1 MKLVVLSVLAAAA
14 LASAGCG
21 GGEASP
27 EASSSGYSGDQ
38 SPAAAM
44 PVQAVPP
51 ASGSGITVVGSGTG
65 DVVPDIADWSFGVHS
80 QAPTATAALSAN
92 AAAMKDVIAALRHAG
107 VAEDDLRTDE
117 VSLYPQT
124 TDDGRTVTG
133 YSASST
139 VTATVRHLDSAG
151 HVVDAAVSAGATDVY
166 GPNLRPSDTD
176 AAYAKAVDEAFDDAR
191 AHAEAIAAKSGLSLG
206 APVAIAEGGG
216 SVPGPVYY
224 DRTLAAGAESAPVE
238 PGKQQVTATLTVTF
252 SIGTGA

>member
-21 GGEASP
+21 GGEASS
-27 EASSSGYSGDQ
+27 EASSGYSGDRAL
-38 SPAAAM
+38 AAAM
-44 PVQAVPP
+44 PVRTAQSAT
-51 ASGSGITVVGSGTG
+51 GNGITVVGTGTS
-65 DVVPDIADWSFGVHS
+65 DIVPDIADWSFGVHS
-80 QAPTATAALSAN
+80 QASTATAALSAN

-107 VAEDDLRTDE
+107 VSQDDLRTDE
-117 VSLYPQT
+117 VSLYPEMS
-124 TDDGRTVTG
+124 DDGQTVTG

-139 VTATVRHLDSAG
+139 VSATLRHLATAG
-151 HVVDAAVSAGATDVY
+151 RVVDAAVNAGATDVY

-191 AHAEAIAAKSGLSLG
+191 AHAEAIAAKAGLLLG

-224 DRTLAAGAESAPVE
+224 DRATAAGAEVAPVE
-238 PGKQQVTATLTVTF
+238 PGKQQVSATLTVTF
-252 SIGTGA
+252 SIGQGA